1 MLNSG
6 CQAFID
12 SSCPLSH
19 LIVSDIHG
27 FFEDSVI
34 FELRLIYRLYVTSI
48 KISDSFVKNE
58 KNHSKTIWYFKAHHE
73 ASTILERKTNLVP
86 LVFLIQNLLQN
97 HSNTNSMVLAKIQK
111 CLNENFLG
119 ISAHKECQMVFGQC
133 QMMETFNVGRKVF
146 QQMSLRKQ
154 I

>member
-34 FELRLIYRLYVTSI
+34 FELRLIYRLYITSI

-58 KNHSKTIWYFKAHHE
+58 KYHSKTIWYFKAHRE
-73 ASTILERKTNLVP
+73 ANTILERKTNLVA

-97 HSNTNSMVLAKIQK
+97 HSNTNSMVLAKI
-111 CLNENFLG
+111 
-119 ISAHKECQMVFGQC
+119 
-133 QMMETFNVGRKVF
+133 
-146 QQMSLRKQ
+146 
-154 I
+154 